1 MNRERKRKSV
11 RICGLFFS
19 CLHLLLALT
28 PFSPLFP
35 LLGAKALLPHL
46 PTGALVLNLDNVG
59 RGELFYA
66 EGEGMLLFFP
76 YRGPLLEAARKTPG
90 ARPVRYRLAYFD
102 TLPLTQRGSSCLT
115 LVRLEGGLPPDWHW
129 PTDTFARLD
138 EGALEG
144 TLVYARSLLEK
155 VFRES

>member
-1 MNRERKRKSV
+1 V
-11 RICGLFFS
+11 AVATALF
-19 CLHLLLALT
+19 LEAEPPPGWRLGLALT
-28 PFSPLFP
+28 GCEEVGA
-35 LLGAKALLPHL
+35 LGAKALLPHL

-76 YRGPLLEAARKTPG
+76 YRGPLLEAARKTLG

-102 TLPLTQRGSSCLT
+102 TLPLTQRGFSCLT